1 MTTIYI
7 YQCDVCKAKYENE
20 NDVSDEFNISLPFEN
35 SKYFC
40 LEHICERCVLKL
52 QDILNDFF
60 TEYEK
65 F

>member
-1 MTTIYI
+1 MTTIYT
-7 YQCDVCKAKYENE
+7 YQCDVCKTKYENE
-20 NDVSDEFNISLPFEN
+20 NDVSDDFSISLPFEG
-35 SKYFC
+35 SKYFY
-40 LEHICERCVLKL
+40 LDHICERCVLKL